1 MSNNKPICVSLD
13 DFHDYAKATMPKA
26 SYDYYAQGAMDNE
39 TRKNNRKAFS
49 KIRIRPRVMRDVSN
63 IDTTTEVL
71 GHKISMPIGIAPMAM
86 HKLAHPDGELAT
98 AKGAAANDTLMIL
111 STYSTYSMEDVAKA
125 APDGLR
131 FLQLYVHKD
140 RTSASNL
147 IKRAEAAGYQGLV
160 VTVDRPKLGRRIA
173 DAKNKFKRPS
183 DMKMQNL
190 KEEKNN
196 DKKEDRGTFNKGMTG
211 TVDSSLNWATD
222 IAWLRE
228 TTKLP
233 IILKGILT
241 AEDALLAV
249 KYKVDAI
256 IVSNHGG
263 RQLDGAPPS
272 IEALPEITDA
282 VQGRIPVYL
291 DSGIYRGSDVFKAIA
306 YGAKCVFVGRPTL
319 WALCYNGEKGV
330 EQMLNI
336 IREEF
341 RLTMALAGCT
351 SVDQITRDYVR
362 RKKLYIPKL

>member
-1 MSNNKPICVSLD
+1 
-13 DFHDYAKATMPKA
+13 
-26 SYDYYAQGAMDNE
+26 
-39 TRKNNRKAFS
+39 
-49 KIRIRPRVMRDVSN
+49 
-63 IDTTTEVL
+63 
-71 GHKISMPIGIAPMAM
+71 
-86 HKLAHPDGELAT
+86 
-98 AKGAAANDTLMIL
+98 MIL

-233 IILKGILT
+233 IILKGKNFFLFIL
-241 AEDALLAV
+241 
-249 KYKVDAI
+249 
-256 IVSNHGG
+256 
-263 RQLDGAPPS
+263 
-272 IEALPEITDA
+272 
-282 VQGRIPVYL
+282 
-291 DSGIYRGSDVFKAIA
+291 F
-306 YGAKCVFVGRPTL
+306 VFV
-319 WALCYNGEKGV
+319 
-330 EQMLNI
+330 
-336 IREEF
+336 
-341 RLTMALAGCT
+341 
-351 SVDQITRDYVR
+351 
-362 RKKLYIPKL
+362 

>member
-1 MSNNKPICVSLD
+1 MSNNKPVCVSLD

-26 SYDYYAQGAMDNE
+26 SYDYYALGAMDNE

-63 IDTTTEVL
+63 VDTTAEIL

-140 RTSASNL
+140 RTAANDL

-190 KEEKNN
+190 KEEKN
-196 DKKEDRGTFNKGMTG
+196 KSEDRGTFNKGMTG

-222 IAWLRE
+222 IAWLRQ

-291 DSGIYRGSDVFKAIA
+291 DSGIYRGSDVFKALA
-306 YGAKCVFVGRPTL
+306 YGAKAVFVGRPTL
-319 WALCYNGEKGV
+319 WALCYDGEKGV
-330 EQMLNI
+330 DKMLKI
-336 IREEF
+336 IKEEF

-351 SVDQITRDYVR
+351 KIDQITPRHIQH
-362 RKKLYIPKL
+362 KKAYLSKL